1 MSVLSNLTFGRIQP
15 GLIKLGLNGQMAV
28 NIGGSYKYY
37 DEKKNRLINTDN
49 FVFPMEVTEFFFIMP
64 TNKVKKGDIILVN
77 GKPVYVLK
85 PETDGKIEIL
95 SYEDSSIK
103 QILPERHTFLG
114 GTYMYS
120 KIVSMFGNKSFDKNT
135 IMKYMMMN
143 TMFGKDGFGG
153 SMNGMNPMMLMMMSG
168 GSNPFTDMFNFD
180 TEDGMLDGLF
190 GGNTEEEAE
199 TKEE

>member
-153 SMNGMNPMMLMMMSG
+153 AMNGMNPMMLMMMTG

-180 TEDGMLDGLF
+180 SEDGMLDGLF
-190 GGNTEEEAE
+190 GGNTEEEVE

>member
-153 SMNGMNPMMLMMMSG
+153 AMNGMNPMMLMMMTG

-180 TEDGMLDGLF
+180 SEDGTLDGLF
-190 GGNTEEEAE
+190 GGNTEEEVE

>member
-180 TEDGMLDGLF
+180 TEDGTLDGLF

>member
-1 MSVLSNLTFGRIQP
+1 MSVLSNLTFGRSQP

-180 TEDGMLDGLF
+180 TEDGTLDGLF

>member
-153 SMNGMNPMMLMMMSG
+153 AMNGMNPMMLMMMSG

-180 TEDGMLDGLF
+180 TEDGTLDGLF
-190 GGNTEEEAE
+190 GGNTEEEVE

>member
-49 FVFPMEVTEFFFIMP
+49 FVFPMEVTEFFFVMP

-168 GSNPFTDMFNFD
+168 GSNPFTDMFNLD
-180 TEDGMLDGLF
+180 GEDGMLDGLF
-190 GGNTEEEAE
+190 GDNTEEEVE

>member
-28 NIGGSYKYY
+28 NIGGRYKYY

-153 SMNGMNPMMLMMMSG
+153 AMNGMNPMMLMMMTG

-180 TEDGMLDGLF
+180 NEDGTLDGLF